1 MCDLLSKKV
10 CLAQDMADISG
21 DVQVV
26 TRNAVNSYSIVPL
39 KRAGSEEIVTAI
51 GTSQS
56 ELHPWQRDQLVAM
69 AGAGVTK
76 QDVVEA
82 AYALGYRAATK
93 AAKAETVGQLYGVI
107 QTIKEGLPTPDWRFG
122 LANMRKLIGH
132 IRSARDEKVVKGV
145 TYIRQRVRSQIVE
158 GALVVRDGRPVYEWV
173 VKGSPEDRTT
183 KC

>member
-51 GTSQS
+51 GASQS

-93 AAKAETVGQLYGVI
+93 AAKAETGVT
-107 QTIKEGLPTPDWRFG
+107 QTIKEGLPTPADVEE
-122 LANMRKLIGH
+122 GH
-132 IRSARDEKVVKGV
+132 F
-145 TYIRQRVRSQIVE
+145 
-158 GALVVRDGRPVYEWV
+158 
-173 VKGSPEDRTT
+173 
-183 KC
+183 